1 MALASAGLV
10 AFVLHGPRHA
20 VGAGLADLRGADPVW
35 LVAAALAFVASGVA
49 SAAAWQRGLCA
60 CGAQLGRWQV
70 IRRYWAGSFA
80 NTLAP
85 ANAGD
90 VVRVGLVSRAIGTEG
105 AAFTTVGVAAAVS
118 LVRAAIVAVLFV
130 AAVAHGHSL
139 LWLGPGTLA
148 VAVVLGGGRWFAS
161 TRPGSRGLTRIG
173 RPSNTHQASGRAAH
187 LLDVVR
193 GVTARPGAALE
204 LCAWLL
210 VSTAAKVLAAA
221 CAGAALGLHHPLAAA
236 LVIVPALELAALFP
250 LTPGNIGMTSAAV
263 AIALRGQGVPLA
275 AAIGTG
281 IAVHAVE
288 TLVGLGFGGAC
299 ALSFAPRPTPR
310 VAWLLAGAAGAA
322 LLAGA
327 VTTAVVGVE
336 LG

>member
-1 MALASAGLV
+1 MVCELPA
-10 AFVLHGPRHA
+10 
-20 VGAGLADLRGADPVW
+20 RG
-35 LVAAALAFVASGVA
+35 
-49 SAAAWQRGLCA
+49 
-60 CGAQLGRWQV
+60 
-70 IRRYWAGSFA
+70 
-80 NTLAP
+80 
-85 ANAGD
+85 
-90 VVRVGLVSRAIGTEG
+90 
-105 AAFTTVGVAAAVS
+105 
-118 LVRAAIVAVLFV
+118 
-130 AAVAHGHSL
+130 
-139 LWLGPGTLA
+139 
-148 VAVVLGGGRWFAS
+148 
-161 TRPGSRGLTRIG
+161 
-173 RPSNTHQASGRAAH
+173 SGRAAH

-204 LCAWLL
+204 LCAWPL

-236 LVIVPALELAALFP
+236 LVIVPALELAALLP

-310 VAWLLAGAAGAA
+310 VAWLLAGAAGVA

-327 VTTAVVGVE
+327 VTSALVGVE

>member
-1 MALASAGLV
+1 M
-10 AFVLHGPRHA
+10 
-20 VGAGLADLRGADPVW
+20 
-35 LVAAALAFVASGVA
+35 
-49 SAAAWQRGLCA
+49 
-60 CGAQLGRWQV
+60 
-70 IRRYWAGSFA
+70 IRRYWTGSFA

-105 AAFTTVGVAAAVS
+105 AAFTTIGVAAAVS
-118 LVRAAIVAVLFV
+118 LVRAAIVAALFV

-139 LWLGPGTLA
+139 LWFGPGA
-148 VAVVLGGGRWFAS
+148 VAAAVVLGGGLWIAS
-161 TRPGSRGLTRIG
+161 SRPG
-173 RPSNTHQASGRAAH
+173 SGRAAH

-288 TLVGLGFGGAC
+288 TLVGLAFGGAC

-327 VTTAVVGVE
+327 VATAVVGMQVE